1 MYSEP
6 ARQTTWK
13 EKLSQLNHENMSYNA
28 HNKRSSRQRG
38 NSYRLPQQ
46 NIPPPSHHQSSQV
59 MRGFQNAPFQ
69 MQPHYNNER
78 KPQSRRNDTM
88 RASKSAYAAA
98 TAPVKKHVRPAN
110 EQHMRK
116 LNDLLRPFSYG
127 SDDLY
132 EETQPFVK
140 ETSLANVD
148 IQICQTRPKVPPGK
162 MWIFESRTIYDE
174 NGNCVSAREGAME
187 VSLASRMHNEP
198 IVIVSMNDSMCF

>member
-1 MYSEP
+1 
-6 ARQTTWK
+6 
-13 EKLSQLNHENMSYNA
+13 
-28 HNKRSSRQRG
+28 
-38 NSYRLPQQ
+38 
-46 NIPPPSHHQSSQV
+46 
-59 MRGFQNAPFQ
+59 
-69 MQPHYNNER
+69 
-78 KPQSRRNDTM
+78 M

-148 IQICQTRPKVPPGK
+148 IQVRFILLFQFSYCFSGYQTLNYEKILFQICQTRPKVPPGK

>member
-1 MYSEP
+1 
-6 ARQTTWK
+6 
-13 EKLSQLNHENMSYNA
+13 
-28 HNKRSSRQRG
+28 
-38 NSYRLPQQ
+38 
-46 NIPPPSHHQSSQV
+46 